1 MELFLNQLEIA
12 YADSGKILRYHQ
24 KLTLPEK
31 GFTVLKGPSGVGKS
45 TLLHVLA
52 GLIPLQAGRLEG
64 DKVSREK
71 TVMLFQEPR
80 LLPWRR
86 VSEQITDV
94 CPVNPMP
101 YLQRVGLEKEGR
113 LYPESLSGG
122 MAKRLSLARA
132 IAYGEQTQGELY
144 LLDEPFVGV
153 ERERVTQLAEWV
165 AELPVPVLVVTHL
178 SQVADMAEQVV
189 ELVEQEEE
197 T

>member
-1 MELFLNQLEIA
+1 MELFLNQLEIG
-12 YADSGKILRYHQ
+12 YEDSGKILRYHQ
-24 KLTLPEK
+24 RLALQDK

-52 GLIPLQAGRLEG
+52 GLIAPRAGSLEG
-64 DKVSREK
+64 DKREK

-86 VSEQITDV
+86 VSQQITDV
-94 CPVNPMP
+94 CSVNPMP
-101 YLQRVGLEKEGR
+101 YLERVGLEKEAS

-132 IAYGEQTQGELY
+132 IAYGEQIQGELY

-153 ERERVTQLAEWV
+153 ERERVTQLMEWV
-165 AELPVPVLVVTHL
+165 SQLPVPVLVVTHL
-178 SQVADMAEQVV
+178 SQVADMAEQVI
-189 ELVEQEEE
+189 ELTESEEE